1 MKDPKLY
8 LCIDNCFAYKR
19 WVKPMD
25 WMLLVKEMGA
35 QYVEQSADTECD
47 PLYHGAEYMRGWI
60 RETREASEKTG
71 GRDQFPPSHTCSK
84 RPTGTLFLWKRNHPY
99 ANGVPCAKGM
109 DCFKA
114 TPHK

>member
-47 PLYHGAEYMRGWI
+47 PLYHGA
-60 RETREASEKTG
+60 
-71 GRDQFPPSHTCSK
+71 
-84 RPTGTLFLWKRNHPY
+84 
-99 ANGVPCAKGM
+99 
-109 DCFKA
+109 
-114 TPHK
+114 